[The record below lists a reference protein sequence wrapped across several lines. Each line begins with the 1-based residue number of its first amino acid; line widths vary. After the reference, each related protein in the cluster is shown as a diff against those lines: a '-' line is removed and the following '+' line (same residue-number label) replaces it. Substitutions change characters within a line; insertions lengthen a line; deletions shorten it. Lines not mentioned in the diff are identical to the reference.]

1 MKRWLLV
8 VPLSLAAGCASVA
21 QSPQAFAARS
31 QVDIDPGGRWQGY
44 LLHDGLREAILVDLD
59 AAGAGW
65 RGTFSEGDNAVPLQ
79 AVKIDESGGVQ
90 FELQGKGSFRGSLA
104 GNTMAGTVSGPS
116 TGSFALSRDPG
127 IVWDPGFFG
136 SP

>member
-1 MKRWLLV
+1 MKRFSLIV
-8 VPLSLAAGCASVA
+8 ALSLAAGCAGLAARPDSL
-21 QSPQAFAARS
+21 AARS
-31 QVDIDPGGRWQGY
+31 QAGVDPGGHWEGY
-44 LLHDGLREAILVDLD
+44 LLHDGLRAPIFVQLD
-59 AAGAGW
+59 AATSGW
-65 RGTFSEGDNAVPLQ
+65 TGTYSEGDNAVPLQ
-79 AVKIDESGGVQ
+79 ALKVDESGGVH
-90 FELQGKGSFRGSLA
+90 FELQGKGSFDGALA